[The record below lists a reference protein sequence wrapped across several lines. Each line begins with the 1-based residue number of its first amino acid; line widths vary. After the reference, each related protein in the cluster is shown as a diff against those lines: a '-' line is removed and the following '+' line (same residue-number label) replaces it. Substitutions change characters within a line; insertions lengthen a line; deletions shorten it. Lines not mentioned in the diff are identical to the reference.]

1 MTYCRFS
8 SENFGCDLLIYKSEE
23 GYVIE
28 VAKDRIA
35 GVIPQTNMA
44 LLAYRKDKEYFAQVM
59 RQAEFIETAKRIPIN
74 LPFDGQK
81 FIEPDYEALGKR
93 LLLLEASGYR
103 CNYRNVFSGIR
114 NDEEGVK
121 ETLGDKIES
130 LRKGVKTDVE
140 DDPCENCEDDCDEC
154 KRKLLKGV

>member
-28 VAKDRIA
+28 VAKYRIA
-35 GVIPQTNMA
+35 GVIPQTDMA

-59 RQAEFIETAKRIPIN
+59 RQAEFIETAKRIPIG

-81 FIEPDYEALGKR
+81 FIEPDYEALSKR
-93 LLLLEASGYR
+93 LLLLQATGYR
-103 CNYRNVFSGIR
+103 CNYGGVLGGVLRDI
-114 NDEEGVK
+114 EGK
-121 ETLGDKIES
+121 NTTLGDTIEK
-130 LRKGVKTDVE
+130 LRKGVIANEEIE
-140 DDPCENCEDDCDEC
+140 DDPCEDCEDDC
-154 KRKLLKGV
+154 

>member
-59 RQAEFIETAKRIPIN
+59 RQAEFIETAKRIPIG

-81 FIEPDYEALGKR
+81 FIEPDYEALSKR
-93 LLLLEASGYR
+93 LLLLQVTGYR
-103 CNYRNVFSGIR
+103 CNYGNVFSGIR
-114 NDEEGVK
+114 NDETGVK
-121 ETLGDKIES
+121 ETLGDTIER
-130 LRKGVKTDVE
+130 LRKGVTTNEKIE

-154 KRKLLKGV
+154 ER